1 MSNVAVLGD
10 LGRFILSTSY
20 MKRCIMY
27 WIKLV
32 SMSNHRYPK
41 KCCNMLFQ
49 LDEVEKHGLLVLEFC
64 CIVKVFLVPGRL
76 KV

>member
-1 MSNVAVLGD
+1 
-10 LGRFILSTSY
+10 

-32 SMSNHRYPK
+32 SMSNHHYPR
-41 KCCNMLFQ
+41 KCYNMLFQ

-64 CIVKVFLVPGRL
+64 CIFMVFLVPGRL